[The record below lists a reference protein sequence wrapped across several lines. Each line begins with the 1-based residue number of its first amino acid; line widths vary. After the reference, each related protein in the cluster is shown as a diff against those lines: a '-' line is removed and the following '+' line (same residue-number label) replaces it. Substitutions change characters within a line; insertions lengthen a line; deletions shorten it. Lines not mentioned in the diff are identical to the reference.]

1 MRTTCARKTHNLTLG
16 SNKVKNQH
24 LTRDILHESATMVT
38 GQPVLPSLSCPACP
52 TATAESA
59 KTLTGLVTV
68 NNANKIATR
77 LVCDTLRVE
86 SVRANRIEGAPMPR
100 HQITPALR

>member
-1 MRTTCARKTHNLTLG
+1 MKSAVC
-16 SNKVKNQH
+16 Q
-24 LTRDILHESATMVT
+24 LHAGRIKDVIPEEIQNYECV
-38 GQPVLPSLSCPACP
+38 GQSR
-52 TATAESA
+52 TATAGSA
-59 KTLTGLVTV
+59 KTLTGPVTV

-77 LVCDTLRVE
+77 LVYDTQGVE